1 MGAFAL
7 PRPAGRVLGR
17 VLGRVVGRVAGR
29 VVLAVAGAGL
39 AYLLAA
45 AALHPRA
52 VLESRSPRPPA
63 AVVTARL
70 RALNADDRVPL
81 LRRYAVWM
89 TGVAR
94 GDFGSTL
101 DGAPVGDELW
111 RRAGASLRLVTAGAL
126 LGTAGGIAA
135 GAWAAGRP
143 YGRADRLVTACA
155 LTTLSIPVFALAVLL
170 QTAAQ
175 WVNTRTGV
183 HALEWTGEYTPA
195 AGTGTV
201 RGLADRVRHL
211 ILPTAT
217 IALGQTALYAR
228 YQRATML
235 DALRAGYVTA
245 AMARGLSRRKAL
257 RRHAL
262 RVAVIPTTT
271 FATYGFA
278 ALLTGA
284 AVTEKIYAW
293 HGLGEW
299 LIDSIGRNDV
309 NAVAACGGVAA
320 VSVAAATTASDL
332 ARLALDPRTRP

>member
-1 MGAFAL
+1 MGVL
-7 PRPAGRVLGR
+7 VLLRRLAGRM
-17 VLGRVVGRVAGR
+17 
-29 VVLAVAGAGL
+29 VLAVAGAGL

-45 AALHPRA
+45 VSLHPRA
-52 VLESRSPRPPA
+52 ALESRSPRPPE

-70 RALNADDRVPL
+70 RELNADDRVPP
-81 LRRYAVWM
+81 LRRYATWM

-101 DGAPVGDELW
+101 DGAPVGDELQ
-111 RRAGASLRLVTAGAL
+111 RRAGVSLRLVTAGAL
-126 LGTAGGIAA
+126 LGTAGGVLA
-135 GAWAAGRP
+135 GAWAAGHRHGLP
-143 YGRADRLVTACA
+143 DRLVTACA
-155 LTTLSIPVFALAVLL
+155 LTALSIPVFALAVLL
-170 QTAAQ
+170 QTAAL
-175 WVNTRTGV
+175 WVNTRTGT
-183 HALEWTGEYTPA
+183 HALEWTGEYTPG
-195 AGTGTV
+195 AGAGAV
-201 RGLADRVRHL
+201 RGLADRARHL
-211 ILPTAT
+211 VLPTAT
-217 IALGQTALYAR
+217 IALGQAALYAR

-235 DALRAGYVTA
+235 DALHAGYVTA
-245 AMARGLSRRKAL
+245 AMARGLSRRRAL

-299 LIDSIGRNDV
+299 LIDAIHEDDV
-309 NAVAACGGVAA
+309 NAVAACGSAA
-320 VSVAAATTASDL
+320 ALSVAAATTAADL